1 MASRADEAA
10 AHAAEILGRP
20 VDRIERMVNS
30 SVRAIRLHSGGET
43 LIAARRPGEARAQL
57 EASVLEALHAQGAPV
72 PACLGRRGRWVFQE
86 DLGGQRLSVA
96 LWKSG
101 KDQNEL
107 MLRGLEALRALHD
120 AARATDLSRR
130 IARLGVE
137 PMWMTRLA
145 AIPTRIAEA
154 TGIPAPP
161 LDHEAIGKTLAPA
174 LFGLLKWDAR
184 PANAM
189 IRDDGRIFWFDWEH
203 CGVRDPLDDAAWF
216 LGDEY
221 APAFGPGAAEGVAA
235 LRSDDDPRSPDE
247 ATGYLLRFG
256 VLHSCVRLALILEKR
271 REYEGWRD
279 WDMSLELDKV
289 GCTADSFRRTARN
302 AALWAGQSD
311 DLLTLAPWLRELADT
326 CPDE

>member
-10 AHAAEILGRP
+10 AHAADILGRP

-57 EASVLEALHAQGAPV
+57 EASVLEALHAKGAPV
-72 PACLGRRGRWVFQE
+72 PACIGRRGRWVFQE

-101 KDQNEL
+101 EDQNGL
-107 MLRGLEALRALHD
+107 MLRGLEALRTVHD
-120 AARATDLSRR
+120 AARATELSKR

-137 PMWMTRLA
+137 PLWMTRLA
-145 AIPTRIAEA
+145 AIPIRIAEA
-154 TGIPAPP
+154 TGIPAPEM
-161 LDHEAIGKTLAPA
+161 DHEAIGKGLTPA
-174 LFGLLKWDAR
+174 RFGLLKWDAR

-235 LRSDDDPRSPDE
+235 LLTGDDPRSPDE
-247 ATGYLLRFG
+247 AVQYLLRFG
-256 VLHSCVRLALILEKR
+256 VLHTCVRLALILEKR

-289 GCTADSFRRTARN
+289 GCTADTFRRTARN
-302 AALWAGQSD
+302 AARWAEQSD
-311 DLLTLAPWLRELADT
+311 DLVTLAPWLRELADT